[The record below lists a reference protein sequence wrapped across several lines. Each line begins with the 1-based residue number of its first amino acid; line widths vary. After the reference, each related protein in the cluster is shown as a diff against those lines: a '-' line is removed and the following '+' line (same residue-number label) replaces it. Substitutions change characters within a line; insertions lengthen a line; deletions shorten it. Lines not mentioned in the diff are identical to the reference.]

1 MVGMMKSIQIIH
13 RGLRTS
19 GTMSVS
25 TNGLCRF
32 KSPYS
37 NSVQP
42 LTQSFFSS
50 KKKDGKYDKRPDFD
64 AVVPVPVEE
73 PVEIFTG
80 FDLVLQRSSN
90 ILINVCDKA
99 YTSVLQT
106 HCNARIIEFLKDKP
120 NFTFTGCSES
130 AEDIEI
136 ASQSKSKK
144 GVQQYL
150 QLELV
155 DHSKILPFRKNSLG
169 FIINLRPLDCVPGS
183 GIYIY
188 IYTNIYIF
196 IFMYIHMYVND
207 IS

>member
-1 MVGMMKSIQIIH
+1 MVSMMKSIQVIH
-13 RGLRTS
+13 RGSS
-19 GTMSVS
+19 GKMSVF
-25 TNGLCRF
+25 TNGLCRLT
-32 KSPYS
+32 PYLQLS
-37 NSVQP
+37 
-42 LTQSFFSS
+42 TQRSFSS

-64 AVVPVPVEE
+64 VVIPVNVEE
-73 PVEIFTG
+73 PVEVFTG

-106 HCNARIIEFLKDKP
+106 HCNARIINFLKDKP

-136 ASQSKSKK
+136 ASKSKSKK

-155 DHSKILPFRKNSLG
+155 DHSKILPFRNNSLG
-169 FIINLRPLDCVPGS
+169 FIIDLRPLDCIPGS
-183 GIYIY
+183 GMIY
-188 IYTNIYIF
+188 
-196 IFMYIHMYVND
+196 MLQREG
-207 IS
+207 